1 MSDKNNI
8 NVLYILVA
16 AFIFYVFVMRA
27 KETLE
32 NSESDTKNLND
43 MTEEELRLT
52 INRALRAK
60 ERIEYFEKMSEK
72 TDYIKRRIG
81 EFYYDIK
88 RGDEAK
94 GVLVS
99 RGIFT

>member
-16 AFIFYVFVMRA
+16 AFIFYVFVMKA

-32 NSESDTKNLND
+32 NTGEDTRNLND
-43 MTEEELRLT
+43 LTEEELRLT
-52 INRALRAK
+52 INRALRSK
-60 ERIEYFEKMSEK
+60 ERLEYFDKMSEK
-72 TDYIKRRIG
+72 TEYIKKRIG
-81 EFYYDIK
+81 ELYYDIK
-88 RGDEAK
+88 RGDDAK